1 MTSENLIAE
10 IREIIRQKDENKKE
24 QDKARKRGDDIM
36 IEYFEKRYDDF
47 CDEIKLKLD
56 MAALL
61 DSKGTNQ
68 INPIQ
73 LVEMLDGGK
82 IPIGQ
87 TANPDRPK
95 KVFVNLK
102 TKKK

>member
-1 MTSENLIAE
+1 MTSKDLINA
-10 IREIIRQKDENKKE
+10 IIEVNKAKDANKAE
-24 QDKARKRGDDIM
+24 QDSARKKGDLILLSWL
-36 IEYFEKRYDDF
+36 EKRHTEL
-47 CDEIKLKLD
+47 CEEIELKLQ